1 MIYLIPVIS
10 DINNNDDIIITEIR
24 KCMVYNQMVDK
35 CYITSDI
42 DFIDDFMKTIAQKL
56 GPHDKL
62 SQIINNDTKLYE
74 TTLLNIGKIL
84 DEYFISL
91 HVLQSNINE
100 FKDNYAK
107 NWANDLT
114 SKNHNYV
121 GNMAIF
127 IKVHRVC
134 TINQILLSICANDTI
149 YKCITLVIK
158 PCPSDEIPDIEYHP
172 NVYDHISKLTKENIK
187 FIECEEADLNN
198 TESFKS
204 TYDGRTLRTNEA
216 TVENLCHDIAIML
229 SENDKN
235 T

>member
-1 MIYLIPVIS
+1 MVYLIPVIS
-10 DINNNDDIIITEIR
+10 DTYNDDNNIIQIGW
-24 KCMVYNQMVDK
+24 CMTNKQMIDEF
-35 CYITSDI
+35 YITSEI
-42 DFIDDFMKTIAQKL
+42 GFIDDFMKSIVQKL
-56 GPHDKL
+56 GPYENL
-62 SQIINNDTKLYE
+62 NRIINSDTKFYE
-74 TTLLNIGKIL
+74 NMLLDIATVL
-84 DEYFISL
+84 DKHSISL
-91 HVLQSNINE
+91 CVLRSNINE
-100 FKDNYAK
+100 FKDDYAK
-107 NWANDLT
+107 NWADDLK
-114 SKNHNYV
+114 SRNRKYV

-158 PCPSDEIPDIEYHP
+158 PCSSNEIPDIEFHP
-172 NVYDHISKLTKENIK
+172 NVYDKISKLTKENIK

-198 TESFKS
+198 TGSFKS
-204 TYDGRTLRTNEA
+204 TYDGRTLHTNNA